1 MEYCSPSHIRRRIQ
15 ERPPRAG
22 LPLRQNGP
30 CTTNTAWPQMQS
42 SLALNTLKYGTIPL
56 VRSRRRNPPTTYAEW
71 LDMQSNRGLKTKKYN
86 QLVKYNEML
95 NNHVEVK
102 KYPVWAD
109 VCKDMPVRK
118 KINKKPDIKKD
129 LLKSPKRYP
138 VSDIKSSMALNK
150 IALSPTSS
158 TQSHRGESP
167 KKYPVWEDTH
177 QSSPSKKTFNNI
189 PDNERQAKA
198 HTEWRDMR
206 AGLNK
211 TGYSPTSHNPTRRE
225 ASPKRNPVWDEVLQ
239 SLPSNKTFNEKSGV
253 KTGQDQSPRRYPV
266 WEDVNRSLPP
276 KKTFSKTSDIK
287 TRKDPSP
294 TSYTVWD
301 DVGQNLASKKTFNE
315 TPGVKTRK
323 DPSPIRYPVLDDV
336 GQNNPPENTS
346 RNMSHLKTHQ
356 DQTSTRYR
364 DWPAFQPSS
373 GFSQNGYST
382 ALEKDQDV
390 VWPDIR
396 QIRSNFE
403 HQLSHSYTDW
413 TDTQSSCTES
423 TMPCSQPHRYR
434 SPSRRRRNKSSKTK
448 YEESQKRR
456 SRSLPRMDYSV
467 KPQVQTHQNQKAHNR
482 SKDWPLVPER
492 SSSLHTGWHF
502 RRSGSVMTYTPPL
515 SPSHIRTRQDKPPW
529 FKSQPHSVNFQ
540 LCNLIKIWN
549 CVHYC
554 IVGYFH
560 GGFFFFFF
568 LLICTILNHFE
579 MC

>member
-15 ERPPRAG
+15 DRPRPG

-86 QLVKYNEML
+86 QLVKYNEIL
-95 NNHVEVK
+95 NNEKDQSVK

-118 KINKKPDIKKD
+118 KIDKKPDIRKD
-129 LLKSPKRYP
+129 LLKSPKRSA
-138 VSDIKSSMALNK
+138 VSDLKSSMALNK

-158 TQSHRGESP
+158 TQTHQSESP
-167 KKYPVWEDTH
+167 KKYPAWENVH
-177 QSSPSKKTFNNI
+177 QSSPSKKTFNNM
-189 PDNERQAKA
+189 PNNERQGN
-198 HTEWRDMR
+198 TEWRDMNPR

-211 TGYSPTSHNPTRRE
+211 TGYSPTLHNPTRRE

-239 SLPSNKTFNEKSGV
+239 SLPSNKTFNQKADV

-266 WEDVNRSLPP
+266 WEDVNKSLPP
-276 KKTFSKTSDIK
+276 KKTFSKTSGIK

-294 TSYTVWD
+294 TRYTGWN
-301 DVGQNLASKKTFNE
+301 DVSQNLPSKKTFNE
-315 TPGVKTRK
+315 TPSVKTCK
-323 DPSPIRYPVLDDV
+323 DPSPTRYTGWDDV
-336 GQNNPPENTS
+336 GQNNLSENTS
-346 RNMSHLKTHQ
+346 QSMPHLKTYQ
-356 DQTSTRYR
+356 DQPSTRYR
-364 DWPAFQPSS
+364 DWSDIQPSS
-373 GFSQNGYST
+373 GFSQKEYTT

-423 TMPCSQPHRYR
+423 TIPCSQPHRYR
-434 SPSRRRRNKSSKTK
+434 SPSRRRRHKSSKTK

-456 SRSLPRMDYSV
+456 SRSLPRMDYNV
-467 KPQVQTHQNQKAHNR
+467 NPQVQTHQNQKTHTR

-502 RRSGSVMTYTPPL
+502 RRSGNYMTYTPPL

-529 FKSQPHSVNFQ
+529 FKSQPHSVNFH
-540 LCNLIKIWN
+540 LCNF
-549 CVHYC
+549 V
-554 IVGYFH
+554 
-560 GGFFFFFF
+560 
-568 LLICTILNHFE
+568 
-579 MC
+579 